1 MEYVANLVRHPP
13 EDSIKNELFLVGSVV
28 PSRTNW
34 LQTKF
39 SVLNFDKQSLKLI
52 LVFFVTVVYLLVLFL
67 IKSFICWH
75 ANLLPEFPK
84 RSSERSRMLV
94 TIQICIPN
102 TFSKQGTKIIQGN
115 IMCVSNFHMD
125 MYGNVLKFW
134 CYDPNLCSPGQGG
147 FYRFPSVHHFLTHSC
162 LLFTEFSSACNW
174 KQAFQSP
181 VLPRS
186 AEHIFC
192 DPSYSFIYLFIY
204 LFIFLSFL
212 FSRREKR
219 RKDYY
224 RYLRQWII
232 EIFIIT
238 QPYKLCTERETK
250 VEIALPRKITWL
262 PSVNLCGIRSCL
274 TVKMNREYNI
284 L

>member
-1 MEYVANLVRHPP
+1 MFSETQDLFRFLLEMGKSCP
-13 EDSIKNELFLVGSVV
+13 KELFKIARCFRSYFV
-28 PSRTNW
+28 
-34 LQTKF
+34 
-39 SVLNFDKQSLKLI
+39 SLFESFQK
-52 LVFFVTVVYLLVLFL
+52 VT
-67 IKSFICWH
+67 
-75 ANLLPEFPK
+75 
-84 RSSERSRMLV
+84 ERSRMLV
-94 TIQICIPN
+94 TIQTRILN

-174 KQAFQSP
+174 KQASQSP

-204 LFIFLSFL
+204 FFFVVFIFTEG
-212 FSRREKR
+212 EKEER
-219 RKDYY
+219 LLPVFEAMNHRNLHYY
-224 RYLRQWII
+224 
-232 EIFIIT
+232 T
-238 QPYKLCTERETK
+238 
-250 VEIALPRKITWL
+250 ALQA
-262 PSVNLCGIRSCL
+262 
-274 TVKMNREYNI
+274 MH
-284 L
+284 

>member
-1 MEYVANLVRHPP
+1 MGKSCP
-13 EDSIKNELFLVGSVV
+13 KELFKIARCFRSYFV
-28 PSRTNW
+28 
-34 LQTKF
+34 
-39 SVLNFDKQSLKLI
+39 SLFESFQK
-52 LVFFVTVVYLLVLFL
+52 VT
-67 IKSFICWH
+67 
-75 ANLLPEFPK
+75 
-84 RSSERSRMLV
+84 ERSRMMV
-94 TIQICIPN
+94 TIQTRILN

-125 MYGNVLKFW
+125 MFGNVLKFW
-134 CYDPNLCSPGQGG
+134 CYDPNLCSSGQGG

-162 LLFTEFSSACNW
+162 LMFTEFSSACNW
-174 KQAFQSP
+174 KQASQSL

-186 AEHIFC
+186 AEHIWSTC
-192 DPSYSFIYLFIY
+192 DPSYSFFFFCFLF
-204 LFIFLSFL
+204 LL
-212 FSRREKR
+212 FSRREKK

-238 QPYKLCTERETK
+238 QPYKLCTKRETK

-274 TVKMNREYNI
+274 TDKMNREYNI